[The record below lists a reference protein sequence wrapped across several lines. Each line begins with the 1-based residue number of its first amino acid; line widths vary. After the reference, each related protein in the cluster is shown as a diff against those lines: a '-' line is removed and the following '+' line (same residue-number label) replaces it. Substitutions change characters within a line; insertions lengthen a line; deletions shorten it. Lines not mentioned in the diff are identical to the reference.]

1 MIHAKSGRATPRGEA
16 HGVGARWHG
25 QVLKQTGTALTPER
39 RPNPR
44 LSFGQSAGAAGVG
57 FDQLGQA
64 LREGAPGTGGIAAV
78 KPA

>member
-1 MIHAKSGRATPRGEA
+1 
-16 HGVGARWHG
+16 
-25 QVLKQTGTALTPER
+25 VLKQTGTALTPER

-64 LREGAPGTGGIAAV
+64 LREGAPGAGCVAAV
-78 KPA
+78 KSAQAQVDADRPPE